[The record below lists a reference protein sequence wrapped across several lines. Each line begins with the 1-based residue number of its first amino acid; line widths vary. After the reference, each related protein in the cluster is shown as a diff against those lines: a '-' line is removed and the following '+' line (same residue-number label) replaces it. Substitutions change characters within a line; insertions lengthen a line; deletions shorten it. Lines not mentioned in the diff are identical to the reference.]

1 MIGAQRFSRLR
12 FPWSADPSR
21 KAQSPPE
28 DWRGTIRARLAV
40 TAIAFAAWTVC
51 IEARLLYLQVYRHSA
66 MMARAESQQLQTV
79 EAPAKR
85 GDIVDRNGR
94 LLAYSVEAESLWA
107 DPSKIQDLDLPSFY
121 CELIGYQTCSH
132 YVAMRALDR
141 I

>member
-66 MMARAESQQLQTV
+66 MMARVIACERELESMVAT
-79 EAPAKR
+79 
-85 GDIVDRNGR
+85 R
-94 LLAYSVEAESLWA
+94 LRS
-107 DPSKIQDLDLPSFY
+107 SFTRVSGS
-121 CELIGYQTCSH
+121 CCRDTSEE
-132 YVAMRALDR
+132 
-141 I
+141 